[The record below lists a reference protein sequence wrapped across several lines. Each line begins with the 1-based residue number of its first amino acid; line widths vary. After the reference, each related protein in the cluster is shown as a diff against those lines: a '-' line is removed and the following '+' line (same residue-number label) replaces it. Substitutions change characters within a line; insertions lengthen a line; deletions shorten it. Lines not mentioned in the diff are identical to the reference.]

1 MEKTMY
7 GYDNYRKVKDEIEKK
22 RLSAIATADA
32 KNEKL
37 RAESEEIRVIDS
49 ELVKTGLSIF
59 KAACEGREIAPI
71 KERNLALMKRRRDI
85 MVSLG
90 YPEDYTEV
98 KYSCSVCSDTGFIDG
113 KMCTCFR
120 EALLRENIL
129 SSGIGNLIDR
139 QSFENF
145 SLDGYDDDV
154 REIMNAN
161 LIIAKR
167 YAETF
172 GKDSK
177 NLLLIG
183 PTGTGKTHLSTA
195 IAKTVIE
202 AGHEVIYDSVQ
213 NIMSAFEDDKFRSGY
228 GQYEQKSLKYL
239 ECDLLIIDDLGT
251 EFVSQFTLSALY
263 NLLNSR
269 MNKSLPTV
277 ISTNLERGELER
289 IYEDRIFSRIIG
301 KDTFQLTFGGPDK
314 RIND

>member
-1 MEKTMY
+1 MY
-7 GYDNYRKVKDEIEKK
+7 GYDNYHKVKAAIEEK
-22 RLSAIATADA
+22 RLAAIAAADSR
-32 KNEKL
+32 NEKL
-37 RAESEEIRVIDS
+37 RAQSTEIRKIDA

-59 KAACEGREIAPI
+59 KAACDGRDLAPI
-71 KERNLALMKRRRDI
+71 RDRNLALTKKRI
-85 MVSLG
+85 EIIKSLG

-98 KYSCSVCSDTGFIDG
+98 KYNCKACSDSGYVDG
-113 KMCTCFR
+113 KMCSCFR

-129 SSGIGNLIDR
+129 SSGIGKLIDR

-145 SLDGYDDDV
+145 SLDGYDEDS
-154 REIMNAN
+154 REVMNAN
-161 LIIAKR
+161 FIIAKR

-172 GKDSK
+172 SEGSK

-202 AGHEVIYDSVQ
+202 SGYDVIYDSAQ
-213 NIMSAFEDDKFRSGY
+213 NIMSAFEDDKFRSGF
-228 GQYEQKSLKYL
+228 GAHEPKSAKYL
-239 ECDLLIIDDLGT
+239 DCDLLIIDDLGT
-251 EFVSQFTLSALY
+251 EFVSTFTLSALY

-277 ISTNLERGELER
+277 ISTNLDRSALEK

-301 KDTFQLTFGGPDK
+301 TDTFQLTFVGPDK
-314 RIND
+314 RIDS

>member
-1 MEKTMY
+1 MY

-22 RLSAIATADA
+22 RLSAIAIADA
-32 KNEKL
+32 RNEKL
-37 RAESEEIRVIDS
+37 REESEEIKKIDS

-59 KAACEGREIAPI
+59 KAACEGRDISPI
-71 KERNLALMKRRRDI
+71 RERNQALMKRRREI
-85 MVSLG
+85 IISLG
-90 YPEDYTEV
+90 HPENYTEV
-98 KYSCSVCSDTGFIDG
+98 SYSCKACSDTGFVDG
-113 KMCTCFR
+113 RMCTCFR
-120 EALLRENIL
+120 EALLRANIL
-129 SSGIGNLIDR
+129 SSGIGKLIDR

-145 SLDGYDDDV
+145 SLDGYDDDT

-172 GKDSK
+172 SKDSK

-202 AGHEVIYDSVQ
+202 AGFEVLYDSAQ
-213 NIMSAFEDDKFRSGY
+213 NIMSSFEEDKFKSGF
-228 GQYEQKSLKYL
+228 GPYEPKATKYL

-251 EFVSQFTLSALY
+251 EFISQFTLSALY

-269 MNKSLPTV
+269 MNKGMPTI
-277 ISTNLERGELER
+277 ISTKLDRGSLEK

-301 KDTFQLTFGGPDK
+301 EDTFQLTFVGPDR
-314 RIND
+314 RING

>member
-1 MEKTMY
+1 MY
-7 GYDNYRKVKDEIEKK
+7 GYDNYRKVKDDIEKK
-22 RLSAIATADA
+22 RLSAIAVADA
-32 KNEKL
+32 RNERL
-37 RAESEEIRVIDS
+37 RAECEEIRKIDA

-59 KAACEGREIAPI
+59 KAACEGRDLTPI
-71 KERNLALMKRRRDI
+71 KERNLALTKRRVQI
-85 MVSLG
+85 IKSLG

-98 KYSCSVCSDTGFIDG
+98 KYSCKTCSDSGFIDG
-113 KMCTCFR
+113 KMCNCFR

-139 QSFENF
+139 QSFDNF
-145 SLDGYDDDV
+145 SLNGYDDDT
-154 REIMNAN
+154 REVMNAN

-172 GKDSK
+172 SKDAK

-202 AGHEVIYDSVQ
+202 AGYEVIYDSAQ
-213 NIMSAFEDDKFRSGY
+213 NIMSAFEEDKFRSGF
-228 GQYEQKSLKYL
+228 GPYEPKATKYL

-251 EFVSQFTLSALY
+251 EFISAFTLSALY

-277 ISTNLERGELER
+277 ISTNLDRSSLEK

-301 KDTFQLTFGGPDK
+301 QDTFQLTFVGPDR
-314 RIND
+314 RIDG

>member
-1 MEKTMY
+1 MY

-22 RLSAIATADA
+22 RLSAIAAADS
-32 KNEKL
+32 KNEML
-37 RAESEEIRVIDS
+37 RATNDEIKKIDA

-59 KAACEGREIAPI
+59 KAACEGRDLTPI
-71 KERNLALMKRRRDI
+71 KERNLALTKRRGEI
-85 MVSLG
+85 IKSLG
-90 YPEDYTEV
+90 YPEDYTEI
-98 KYSCSVCSDTGFIDG
+98 KYSCKTCSDSGFIDG
-113 KMCTCFR
+113 KMCSCFR

-129 SSGIGNLIDR
+129 SSGIGKLIDR

-145 SLDGYDDDV
+145 SLSGYDDDA
-154 REIMNAN
+154 REVMNAN
-161 LIIAKR
+161 FIIAKR

-172 GKDSK
+172 SKDSK

-202 AGHEVIYDSVQ
+202 AGYEVLYDSAQ
-213 NIMSAFEDDKFRSGY
+213 NIMSAFEEDKFRSGF
-228 GQYEQKSLKYL
+228 GPYEPKATKYL

-251 EFVSQFTLSALY
+251 EFISTFTLSALY

-277 ISTNLERGELER
+277 ISTNLDRSALEK

-301 KDTFQLTFGGPDK
+301 ADTFQLTFVGPDK
-314 RIND
+314 RVDA

>member
-1 MEKTMY
+1 MY

-22 RLSAIATADA
+22 RLSAIAAADS
-32 KNEKL
+32 KNEML
-37 RAESEEIRVIDS
+37 RATNDEIKKIDA

-59 KAACEGREIAPI
+59 KAACEGRDLTPI
-71 KERNLALMKRRRDI
+71 KERNLALTKRRGEI
-85 MVSLG
+85 IKSLG
-90 YPEDYTEV
+90 YPEDYTEI
-98 KYSCSVCSDTGFIDG
+98 KYSCKTCSDSGFIDG
-113 KMCTCFR
+113 KMCSCFR

-129 SSGIGNLIDR
+129 SSGIGKLIDR

-145 SLDGYDDDV
+145 SLSGYDDDA
-154 REIMNAN
+154 REVMNAN
-161 LIIAKR
+161 FIIAKR

-172 GKDSK
+172 SKDSK

-202 AGHEVIYDSVQ
+202 AGYEVLYDSAQ
-213 NIMSAFEDDKFRSGY
+213 NIMSAFEEDKFRSGF
-228 GQYEQKSLKYL
+228 GPYEPKATKYL

-251 EFVSQFTLSALY
+251 EFISTFTLSALY

-277 ISTNLERGELER
+277 ISTNLDRSALEK

-301 KDTFQLTFGGPDK
+301 ADTFQLTFVGPDR
-314 RIND
+314 RIDS

>member
-1 MEKTMY
+1 MY
-7 GYDNYRKVKDEIEKK
+7 GYDNYRKVKDDIEKK
-22 RLSAIATADA
+22 RLSAIAVADA
-32 KNEKL
+32 RNEML
-37 RAESEEIRVIDS
+37 RAECEEIRRIDA

-59 KAACEGREIAPI
+59 KAACEGRDLTPI
-71 KERNLALMKRRRDI
+71 KERNLALTKRRVEI
-85 MVSLG
+85 IKSLG

-98 KYSCSVCSDTGFIDG
+98 KYSCKTCSDSGFIDG
-113 KMCTCFR
+113 KMCNCFR

-139 QSFENF
+139 QSCDNF
-145 SLDGYDDDV
+145 SLNGYDDDT
-154 REIMNAN
+154 REVMNAN

-172 GKDSK
+172 SKDAK

-202 AGHEVIYDSVQ
+202 AGYEVIYDSAQ
-213 NIMSAFEDDKFRSGY
+213 NIMSAFEEDKFRSGF
-228 GQYEQKSLKYL
+228 GPYEPKATKYL

-251 EFVSQFTLSALY
+251 EFISSFTLSALY

-277 ISTNLERGELER
+277 ISTNLDRSSLEK

-301 KDTFQLTFGGPDK
+301 QDTFQLTFVGPDR
-314 RIND
+314 RIDG

>member
-1 MEKTMY
+1 MY

-22 RLSAIATADA
+22 RLSAIAIADA
-32 KNEKL
+32 RNELL
-37 RAESEEIRVIDS
+37 RAESDEIKKIDA
-49 ELVKTGLSIF
+49 ELVRTGLSIF
-59 KAACEGREIAPI
+59 KAACDGRDLTPI
-71 KERNLALMKRRRDI
+71 KERNLALTKRRCEI
-85 MVSLG
+85 IKSLG

-98 KYSCSVCSDTGFIDG
+98 KYSCKTCSDSGYIDG

-129 SSGIGNLIDR
+129 SSGIGKLIDR

-145 SLDGYDDDV
+145 TLDGYDDDT
-154 REIMNAN
+154 REVMNAN
-161 LIIAKR
+161 FIIAKR
-167 YAETF
+167 FAQTF
-172 GKDSK
+172 SHESK

-202 AGHEVIYDSVQ
+202 LGYEVIYDSAQ
-213 NIMSAFEDDKFRSGY
+213 NIMSAFEEDKFKSGF
-228 GQYEQKSLKYL
+228 GPYEPKSTKYL

-251 EFVSQFTLSALY
+251 EFISTFTLSSLY

-277 ISTNLERGELER
+277 ISTNLDRSALEKV
-289 IYEDRIFSRIIG
+289 YEDRIFSRIIG
-301 KDTFQLTFGGPDK
+301 ADTFQLTFVGPD
-314 RIND
+314 RRVEG

>member
-1 MEKTMY
+1 MY
-7 GYDNYRKVKDEIEKK
+7 GYDNYHKVKAAIEEK
-22 RLSAIATADA
+22 RLAAIAAADSR
-32 KNEKL
+32 NEKL
-37 RAESEEIRVIDS
+37 RAQSTEIRKIDA

-59 KAACEGREIAPI
+59 KAACDGRDLAPI
-71 KERNLALMKRRRDI
+71 RDRNLALTKKRI
-85 MVSLG
+85 EIIKSLG

-98 KYSCSVCSDTGFIDG
+98 KYSCKACSDSGYVDG
-113 KMCTCFR
+113 KMCSCFR

-129 SSGIGNLIDR
+129 SSGIGKLIDR

-145 SLDGYDDDV
+145 SLDGYDEDS
-154 REIMNAN
+154 REVMNAN
-161 LIIAKR
+161 FIIAKR

-172 GKDSK
+172 SEGSK

-202 AGHEVIYDSVQ
+202 SGYDVIYDSAQ
-213 NIMSAFEDDKFRSGY
+213 NIMSAFEDDKFRSGF
-228 GQYEQKSLKYL
+228 GAHEPKSAKYL
-239 ECDLLIIDDLGT
+239 DCDLLIIDDLGT
-251 EFVSQFTLSALY
+251 EFVSTFTLSALY

-277 ISTNLERGELER
+277 ISTNLDRSALEK

-301 KDTFQLTFGGPDK
+301 TDTFQLTFVGPDK
-314 RIND
+314 RIDV

>member
-1 MEKTMY
+1 MY
-7 GYDNYRKVKDEIEKK
+7 GFDNYRKVKDEIEKR
-22 RLSAIATADA
+22 RLAAIATADSR
-32 KNEKL
+32 NEML
-37 RAESEEIRVIDS
+37 RMQSGEIDAIDR

-59 KAACEGREIAPI
+59 RAACDGRDITPI
-71 KERNLALMKRRRDI
+71 KERNQALVKQRGEI
-85 MVSLG
+85 LVSLG

-98 KYSCSVCSDTGFIDG
+98 KYSCTLCSDTGISDG
-113 KMCTCFR
+113 KMCSCFR

-145 SLDGYDDDV
+145 SLDGYDEDS
-154 REIMNAN
+154 REVMNAN

-172 GKDSK
+172 SKDSK

-183 PTGTGKTHLSTA
+183 PTGTGKTHISTA

-202 AGHEVIYDSVQ
+202 LGYEVIYDTVQ
-213 NIMSAFEDDKFRSGY
+213 NIMSAFEEDKFRSGF
-228 GQYEQKSLKYL
+228 GPYEPKAAKYL
-239 ECDLLIIDDLGT
+239 ECELLIIDDLGT
-251 EFVSQFTLSALY
+251 EFISQFTLSALY

-277 ISTNLERGELER
+277 ISTNLDRSSLEKL
-289 IYEDRIFSRIIG
+289 YEDRIFSRIFG
-301 KDTFQLTFGGPDK
+301 SDTFQLTFDGPDH
-314 RIND
+314 RVNG

>member
-1 MEKTMY
+1 MY

-22 RLSAIATADA
+22 RLSAIAIADA
-32 KNEKL
+32 RNEKL
-37 RAESEEIRVIDS
+37 REESEEIKKIDS

-59 KAACEGREIAPI
+59 KAACEGRDISPI
-71 KERNLALMKRRRDI
+71 RERNQALMKRRRKI
-85 MVSLG
+85 IISLG
-90 YPEDYTEV
+90 HPENYTEV
-98 KYSCSVCSDTGFIDG
+98 SYSCKACSDTGFVDG
-113 KMCTCFR
+113 RMCTCFR

-129 SSGIGNLIDR
+129 SSGIGKLIDR

-145 SLDGYDDDV
+145 SLDGYDDDT

-172 GKDSK
+172 SKDSK

-202 AGHEVIYDSVQ
+202 AGFEVLYDSAQ
-213 NIMSAFEDDKFRSGY
+213 NIMSSFEEDKFKSGF
-228 GQYEQKSLKYL
+228 GPYEPKATKYL

-251 EFVSQFTLSALY
+251 EFISQFTLSALY

-269 MNKSLPTV
+269 LNKGMPTI
-277 ISTNLERGELER
+277 ISTNLDRGSLEK

-301 KDTFQLTFGGPDK
+301 EDTFQLTFVGPDR
-314 RIND
+314 RING

>member
-1 MEKTMY
+1 MY

-22 RLSAIATADA
+22 RLSAIAIADA
-32 KNEKL
+32 RNEKL
-37 RAESEEIRVIDS
+37 REESEEIKKIDS

-59 KAACEGREIAPI
+59 KAACEGRDISPI
-71 KERNLALMKRRRDI
+71 RERNQALMKRRRKI
-85 MVSLG
+85 IISLG
-90 YPEDYTEV
+90 HPENYTEV
-98 KYSCSVCSDTGFIDG
+98 SYSCKACSDTGFVDG
-113 KMCTCFR
+113 RMCTCFR

-129 SSGIGNLIDR
+129 SSGIGKLIDR

-145 SLDGYDDDV
+145 SLDGYDDDT

-172 GKDSK
+172 SKDSK

-202 AGHEVIYDSVQ
+202 AGFEVLYDSAQ
-213 NIMSAFEDDKFRSGY
+213 NIMSSFEEDKFKSGF
-228 GQYEQKSLKYL
+228 GPYEPKATKYL

-251 EFVSQFTLSALY
+251 EFISQFTLSALY

-269 MNKSLPTV
+269 MNKGMPTI
-277 ISTNLERGELER
+277 ISTNLDRGSLEK

-301 KDTFQLTFGGPDK
+301 EDTFQLTFVGPDR
-314 RIND
+314 RING

>member
-1 MEKTMY
+1 MY
-7 GYDNYRKVKDEIEKK
+7 GYDNYHKVKAKIEEK
-22 RLSAIATADA
+22 RLSAIAIADA

-37 RAESEEIRVIDS
+37 RAENDEIRRIDA

-59 KAACEGREIAPI
+59 KAACDGRDLAPI
-71 KERNLALMKRRRDI
+71 KERNLALTKKRI
-85 MVSLG
+85 EIIKSLG

-98 KYSCSVCSDTGFIDG
+98 KYSCSVCSDSGHVDG
-113 KMCTCFR
+113 KMCSCFR

-129 SSGIGNLIDR
+129 SSGIGKLIDR

-145 SLDGYDDDV
+145 SLDSYDEDT
-154 REIMNAN
+154 REVMNAN

-172 GKDSK
+172 SEGSK

-183 PTGTGKTHLSTA
+183 PTGTGKTHISTA

-202 AGHEVIYDSVQ
+202 AGYDVIYDTAQ
-213 NIMSAFEDDKFRSGY
+213 NIMSAFEEDKFKSGF
-228 GQYEQKSLKYL
+228 GPYEPKAAKYL

-251 EFVSQFTLSALY
+251 EFISTFTLSALY

-277 ISTNLERGELER
+277 ISTNLDRSALEKV
-289 IYEDRIFSRIIG
+289 YEDRIFSRIIG
-301 KDTFQLTFGGPDK
+301 SDTFQLTFVGPDK
-314 RIND
+314 RIDG

>member
-1 MEKTMY
+1 MY
-7 GYDNYRKVKDEIEKK
+7 GYDNYHKVKAAIEEK
-22 RLSAIATADA
+22 RLAAIAAADSR
-32 KNEKL
+32 NEKL
-37 RAESEEIRVIDS
+37 RAQSTEIRKIDA

-59 KAACEGREIAPI
+59 KAACDGRDLAPI
-71 KERNLALMKRRRDI
+71 RDRNLALTKKRI
-85 MVSLG
+85 EIIKSLG

-98 KYSCSVCSDTGFIDG
+98 KYSCKACSDSGYVDG
-113 KMCTCFR
+113 KMCSCFR

-129 SSGIGNLIDR
+129 SSGIGKLIDR

-145 SLDGYDDDV
+145 SLDGYDEDS
-154 REIMNAN
+154 REVMNAN
-161 LIIAKR
+161 FIIAKR

-172 GKDSK
+172 SEGSK

-202 AGHEVIYDSVQ
+202 SGYDVIYDSAQ
-213 NIMSAFEDDKFRSGY
+213 NIMSAFEDDKFRSGF
-228 GQYEQKSLKYL
+228 GAHEPKSAKYL
-239 ECDLLIIDDLGT
+239 DCDLLIIDDLGT
-251 EFVSQFTLSALY
+251 EFVSTFTLSALY

-277 ISTNLERGELER
+277 ISTNLDRSALEK

-301 KDTFQLTFGGPDK
+301 TDTFQLTFVGPDK
-314 RIND
+314 RIDS

>member
-1 MEKTMY
+1 MY
-7 GYDNYRKVKDEIEKK
+7 GYDNYRKVKDDIEKK
-22 RLSAIATADA
+22 RLSAIAVADA
-32 KNEKL
+32 RNEML
-37 RAESEEIRVIDS
+37 RAECEEIRRIDA

-59 KAACEGREIAPI
+59 KAACEGRDLTPI
-71 KERNLALMKRRRDI
+71 KERNLALTKRRVEI
-85 MVSLG
+85 IKAPAS
-90 YPEDYTEV
+90 PEDYTEV
-98 KYSCSVCSDTGFIDG
+98 KYSCKTCSDSGFIDG
-113 KMCTCFR
+113 KMCNCFR

-139 QSFENF
+139 QSFDNF
-145 SLDGYDDDV
+145 SLNGYDDDT
-154 REIMNAN
+154 REVMNAN

-172 GKDSK
+172 SKDAK

-202 AGHEVIYDSVQ
+202 AGYEVIYDSAQ
-213 NIMSAFEDDKFRSGY
+213 NIMSAFEEDKFRSGF
-228 GQYEQKSLKYL
+228 GPYEPKATKYL

-251 EFVSQFTLSALY
+251 EFISAFTLSALY

-277 ISTNLERGELER
+277 ISTNLDRSSLEK

-301 KDTFQLTFGGPDK
+301 QDTFQLTFVGPDR
-314 RIND
+314 RIDG

>member
-1 MEKTMY
+1 MY

-22 RLSAIATADA
+22 RLAAIALADTR
-32 KNEKL
+32 NEKL
-37 RAESEEIRVIDS
+37 RAECEDIRIIDA
-49 ELVKTGLSIF
+49 ELVKTGLSVF
-59 KAACEGREIAPI
+59 KAACEGRDLTPI
-71 KERNLALMKRRRDI
+71 KERNMALVKRRGEI
-85 MVSLG
+85 LVSLG
-90 YPEDYTEV
+90 YPADYTEV
-98 KYSCSVCSDTGFIDG
+98 KYSCSKCSDSGMYDG
-113 KMCTCFR
+113 RMCSCFR

-129 SSGIGNLIDR
+129 SSGIGKLIDR

-161 LIIAKR
+161 LMIAKR

-172 GKDSK
+172 SHDSK

-183 PTGTGKTHLSTA
+183 PTGTGKTHISTA

-202 AGHEVIYDSVQ
+202 SGHEVIYDTAQ
-213 NIMSAFEDDKFRSGY
+213 NIMSAFEEDKFKSGF
-228 GQYEQKSLKYL
+228 GPYEPKGTKYL

-251 EFVSQFTLSALY
+251 EFISQFTLSALY

-277 ISTNLERGELER
+277 ISTNLDRSALEKL
-289 IYEDRIFSRIIG
+289 YEDRIFSRIIG
-301 KDTFQLTFGGPDK
+301 ADTFQLTFDGPDK
-314 RIND
+314 RINA

>member
-1 MEKTMY
+1 MY
-7 GYDNYRKVKDEIEKK
+7 GYDNYHKVKAAIEEK
-22 RLSAIATADA
+22 RLAAIAAADSR
-32 KNEKL
+32 NEKL
-37 RAESEEIRVIDS
+37 RAQSTEIRKIDA

-59 KAACEGREIAPI
+59 KAACDGRDLAPI
-71 KERNLALMKRRRDI
+71 RDRNLALTKKRI
-85 MVSLG
+85 EIIKSLG

-98 KYSCSVCSDTGFIDG
+98 KYSCKACSDSGYVDG
-113 KMCTCFR
+113 KMCSCFR

-129 SSGIGNLIDR
+129 SSGIGKLIDR

-145 SLDGYDDDV
+145 SLDGYDEDS
-154 REIMNAN
+154 REVMNAN
-161 LIIAKR
+161 FIIAKR

-172 GKDSK
+172 SEGSK

-202 AGHEVIYDSVQ
+202 SGYDVIYDSAQ
-213 NIMSAFEDDKFRSGY
+213 NIMSAFEDDKFRSGF
-228 GQYEQKSLKYL
+228 GPHEPKSAKYL
-239 ECDLLIIDDLGT
+239 DCDLLIIDDLGT
-251 EFVSQFTLSALY
+251 EFVSTFTLSALY

-277 ISTNLERGELER
+277 ISTNLDRSALEK

-301 KDTFQLTFGGPDK
+301 TDTFQLTFVGPDK
-314 RIND
+314 RIDS